1 MKKED
6 YNYFDEFITMA
17 DYIVQSAE
25 ILKDVFV
32 NFHIEKLEEKT
43 TEVHKIENNA
53 DKIIHKMRNHLIKD
67 FLPPI
72 DREDIALIGHKL
84 DDIEDEIDEI
94 LINIK
99 ILNVTE
105 IKEEVNEIAD
115 ILLQSAN
122 AVKEMF
128 LNFKN
133 FKKMDLIKQKII
145 EVNELEEKGDKVFEK
160 IMSSLYR
167 TEINPFNLIKWSH
180 IYNWLENAIDCCE
193 QVSDC
198 VEDVILSNS

>member
-1 MKKED
+1 
-6 YNYFDEFITMA
+6 MA

-53 DKIIHKMRNHLIKD
+53 DRIIHKMRNHLIKD

-99 ILNVTE
+99 I
-105 IKEEVNEIAD
+105 
-115 ILLQSAN
+115 
-122 AVKEMF
+122 
-128 LNFKN
+128 
-133 FKKMDLIKQKII
+133 
-145 EVNELEEKGDKVFEK
+145 
-160 IMSSLYR
+160 
-167 TEINPFNLIKWSH
+167 
-180 IYNWLENAIDCCE
+180 
-193 QVSDC
+193 
-198 VEDVILSNS
+198 